1 MRGDE
6 DRPVSAAD
14 AAYLA
19 IRTDILEGV
28 LAADERVTETGL
40 AEQLG
45 ISRTPIREAVK
56 RLLIEGFL
64 RRAPGE
70 GLRVT
75 GLNPDEVQQIFR
87 IRCML
92 ESYGARRAAE
102 HATEADCAELR
113 RLAEVMSVH
122 TPPKSRADYDV
133 ISEANAAFHSRIM
146 AAAQSPRLAA
156 MLSLAVSLG
165 LVLRTYKMYSDH
177 DMIRQS
183 RHHHD
188 IAEAIAARDPDWA
201 EAAMTA
207 HVLAAASVARRV
219 TGGD

>member
-6 DRPVSAAD
+6 ERPVSAAE

-19 IRTDILEGV
+19 IRSDILDGV
-28 LAADERVTETGL
+28 LAADERVTEVML
-40 AEQLG
+40 AERLG
-45 ISRTPIREAVK
+45 ISRTPVRDAIK

-87 IRCML
+87 IRTML

-102 HATEADCAELR
+102 HATAEDCAELK
-113 RLAEVMSVH
+113 RLAQVMSDH
-122 TPPKSRADYDV
+122 TPPKGRADYDT

-156 MLSLAVSLG
+156 MLSLAVNLG
-165 LVLRTYKMYSDH
+165 LVLRTYQMYSAH

-207 HVLAAASVARRV
+207 HLLAAASVARRLA
-219 TGGD
+219 G